1 MRLATRAA
9 AAAGITAGLVAAVL
23 GATSPAWAA
32 DPPQPAP
39 CGSPPPTSSV
49 GAPTNVMLTT
59 PTSPITVEVTT
70 LKATAT
76 PFPLG
81 KPIGTVQVAICQAT
95 DPSHPGP
102 PMNFTL
108 QSSGVNEFSAVVP
121 TLTVANGAY
130 TFTVT
135 ATDAAGATNSST
147 SSETLNAPPQ
157 APQNVVATPA
167 PDGHSVD
174 VSWKQGLETDI
185 AGYTV
190 ERKSNG
196 QDVTVILGPNATSY
210 HDPNTSPGVMYTYL
224 VRDFRPDLVLVT
236 GKPLTSIGPAVV
248 VATTPSS
255 SPSAGNK
262 PGGVQGSHGGGAR
275 IGGGG
280 GVTGSLG
287 GGGGGSLRIGNGG
300 VTGSFSKPSLGT
312 SKPITGAPTLG
323 GFQGTL
329 PYGQSS
335 VALGGQPNASR
346 STSPAKE
353 DGPHGYPVWTIALAV
368 LLLAA
373 AGFLFTLRRR
383 IAKEKP
389 ALEPVQT
396 SRRPAMR
403 TSGTDFTNPRR

>member
-1 MRLATRAA
+1 MTVTPPPTGTTTVVVTCDSDPTPPAATFQIPVH
-9 AAAGITAGLVAAVL
+9 GDTASALVPSGMLLRNGYYTFTANVGVL
-23 GATSPAWAA
+23 GA
-32 DPPQPAP
+32 
-39 CGSPPPTSSV
+39 V
-49 GAPTNVMLTT
+49 T
-59 PTSPITVEVTT
+59 PT
-70 LKATAT
+70 TAHI
-76 PFPLG
+76 LL
-81 KPIGTVQVAICQAT
+81 
-95 DPSHPGP
+95 D
-102 PMNFTL
+102 
-108 QSSGVNEFSAVVP
+108 
-121 TLTVANGAY
+121 
-130 TFTVT
+130 
-135 ATDAAGATNSST
+135 
-147 SSETLNAPPQ
+147 APPQ
-157 APQNVVATPA
+157 APKAVTVTAA
-167 PDGHSVD
+167 PDGHSVN
-174 VSWKQGLETDI
+174 VTWQPGGSEPDI
-185 AGYTV
+185 SGFTV
-190 ERKSNG
+190 ERTGGSGPKITFHVDSTRRAYL
-196 QDVTVILGPNATSY
+196 DVTTV
-210 HDPNTSPGVMYTYL
+210 PGVMYTYDVL
-224 VRDFRPDLVLVT
+224 AERPDINNGHPDLV
-236 GKPLTSIGPAVV
+236 SIISNQPVV
-248 VATTPSS
+248 TTPSGPS
-255 SPSAGNK
+255 SPAGGNK

-287 GGGGGSLRIGNGG
+287 GGGGSLRIGGNGG